1 MFIFLTTETTNFT
14 TEFSRYDSDWNPQM
28 DSQAMERAHRK
39 ARMVYRLIC
48 RGSVEER
55 MVMRAEKKLFLNAI
69 VGETDPDAIVSE
81 HAGADADGAGESI
94 AEALGIGGGTAMS
107 KAELA
112 SLIRFDANAVFESVA
127 EGIQITYSELHALLE
142 LQGRDL
148 PACGSPRAVDIEV
161 SAATALASTSAPI
174 VTATLDVSA
183 DASPTPRGRAPVRRQ
198 HYLPAAGEVAGGGS
212 APARGRRL
220 LQKGSARQERCSG

>member
-1 MFIFLTTETTNFT
+1 MFILVTTAITTFIT
-14 TEFSRYDSDWNPQM
+14 VFSRYDSDWNPQV
-28 DSQAMERAHRK
+28 DLQAMERAHRIGQTK
-39 ARMVYRLIC
+39 PVRVYRLIC

-69 VGETDPDAIVSE
+69 VGETDPDEIVSE

-148 PACGSPRAVDIEV
+148 ACGSPRAVDIEV
-161 SAATALASTSAPI
+161 SAAT
-174 VTATLDVSA
+174 
-183 DASPTPRGRAPVRRQ
+183 
-198 HYLPAAGEVAGGGS
+198 
-212 APARGRRL
+212 
-220 LQKGSARQERCSG
+220 